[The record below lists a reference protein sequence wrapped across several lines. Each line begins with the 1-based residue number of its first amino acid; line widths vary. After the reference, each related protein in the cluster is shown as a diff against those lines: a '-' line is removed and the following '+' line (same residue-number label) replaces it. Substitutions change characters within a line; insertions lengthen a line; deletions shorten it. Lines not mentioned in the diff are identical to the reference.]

1 MLWYLS
7 LHFPIP
13 GLERLCSLA
22 DGTMWVARRWFPPS
36 QGRAQNQLILSVGT
50 CQISIS
56 EHAQCVPENQTAP
69 ASPTRLALSHSLT
82 PVWGFLSFPERNLS
96 LISVFLSLSWLPQLY
111 LSKDP
116 GRTKK
121 FSSFLL
127 FQYLLW
133 RDLWKREFETCL
145 LQHWLFQH
153 TSLRE
158 CAADFRQMMFFPW
171 LHHYLFSSSYSLLCP
186 KICDHWQK
194 VCSSG
199 CVSGYLETDPLASQD
214 EVTCQHNL
222 PIPARPRD
230 VTETI

>member
-111 LSKDP
+111 LSKQRSREDEEVFQ
-116 GRTKK
+116 
-121 FSSFLL
+121 FSTLSVFTLKRPLKEGVWDLSFTALAFPAYKLKGICCWFQTDDVLPLTAPLPFLQLL
-127 FQYLLW
+127 QPFMPK
-133 RDLWKREFETCL
+133 DLW
-145 LQHWLFQH
+145 
-153 TSLRE
+153 SL
-158 CAADFRQMMFFPW
+158 AKSMFLRLCIW
-171 LHHYLFSSSYSLLCP
+171 ISGNWSSSISRWGDMP
-186 KICDHWQK
+186 AQPPH
-194 VCSSG
+194 
-199 CVSGYLETDPLASQD
+199 P
-214 EVTCQHNL
+214 CQ
-222 PIPARPRD
+222 
-230 VTETI
+230 T